1 MGKRFLFVQ
10 SISLQIVSLF
20 DILIITFAIVLFTG
34 LTHYLG
40 QDSDAEE
47 MKSESKD
54 FVLVAGT

>member
-1 MGKRFLFVQ
+1 MSHTAHKVL
-10 SISLQIVSLF
+10 LLF
-20 DILIITFAIVLFTG
+20 DTLMNTFAIVLYTG

-54 FVLVAGT
+54 FVLVAGA